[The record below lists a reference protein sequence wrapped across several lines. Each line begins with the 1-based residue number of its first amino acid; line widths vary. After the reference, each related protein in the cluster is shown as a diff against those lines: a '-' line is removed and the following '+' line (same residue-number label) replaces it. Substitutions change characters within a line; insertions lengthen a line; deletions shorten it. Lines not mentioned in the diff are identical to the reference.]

1 MKGIS
6 LEFSLFI
13 STSLFKVNNKVT
25 TIKCM
30 HLKTQKI
37 HFNDKKYVMMMKI
50 HTLPRSTA

>member
-1 MKGIS
+1 MKGLS

-37 HFNDKKYVMMMKI
+37 HFNDQKYVMMMKI
-50 HTLPRSTA
+50 HTLLRSTA